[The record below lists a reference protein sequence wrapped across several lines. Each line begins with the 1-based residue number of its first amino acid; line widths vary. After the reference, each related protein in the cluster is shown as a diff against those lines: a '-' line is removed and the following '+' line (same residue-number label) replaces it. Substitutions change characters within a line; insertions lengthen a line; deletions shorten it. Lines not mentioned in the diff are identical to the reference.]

1 MNGKDR
7 DRSFSEVTDTLRYFN
22 SMASSHSWC
31 CSDHDYEDSSPSLA
45 LLGLNQLDLPLGIS
59 KSLYYFIMIYIWG
72 GYMLLNF
79 IDIYIF
85 NFLIPPQQMVL
96 PLPLRPQRQLL

>member
-45 LLGLNQLDLPLGIS
+45 LLGLNQLDLPLGIIL
-59 KSLYYFIMIYIWG
+59 LYY
-72 GYMLLNF
+72 
-79 IDIYIF
+79 DIYMWQYSSEDSIDRF
-85 NFLIPPQQMVL
+85 
-96 PLPLRPQRQLL
+96 